1 MGEVNVEQRGR
12 VLVATV
18 ANPPHGLM
26 DSDIVAGL
34 AALVRRA
41 EADDEVG
48 AVVLTGAHPERFVA
62 HYDVGELLAG
72 ARSGPSVGRRAA
84 HASLRVVGAL
94 RRMPA
99 IERVLERTPAA
110 GLVALERF
118 HEILLSMN
126 RSGAVYVA
134 ALNGS
139 AMGGGCELALAC
151 DVRLMSHGDFAV
163 GQPEILFGFPPGGGG
178 TQRLQRL
185 LGSAKA
191 LRVILDG
198 GPISPSDAQE
208 LGLVDE
214 LVPPEALLD
223 RALAVAARLGAR
235 PKAGVAACKRAVYEG
250 GSLPFA
256 AALRL
261 ERSEFLAAAGTSDAE
276 DAMASYQRSLERTGQ
291 LPGYDRSTLERALD
305 AGRFSD

>member
-1 MGEVNVEQRGR
+1 
-12 VLVATV
+12 
-18 ANPPHGLM
+18 
-26 DSDIVAGL
+26 
-34 AALVRRA
+34 
-41 EADDEVG
+41 
-48 AVVLTGAHPERFVA
+48 
-62 HYDVGELLAG
+62 
-72 ARSGPSVGRRAA
+72 
-84 HASLRVVGAL
+84 
-94 RRMPA
+94 
-99 IERVLERTPAA
+99 
-110 GLVALERF
+110 
-118 HEILLSMN
+118 
-126 RSGAVYVA
+126 
-134 ALNGS
+134 
-139 AMGGGCELALAC
+139 
-151 DVRLMSHGDFAV
+151 MSHGDFAV

-178 TQRLQRL
+178 TQRLERL

-191 LRVILDG
+191 LRMILDG
-198 GPISPSDAQE
+198 GPISPSDAKD

-223 RALAVAARLGAR
+223 RAIAVAARLGAR

-305 AGRFSD
+305 AGRFSDSGQTYQLTPIVAPWDAHQDTEVVG